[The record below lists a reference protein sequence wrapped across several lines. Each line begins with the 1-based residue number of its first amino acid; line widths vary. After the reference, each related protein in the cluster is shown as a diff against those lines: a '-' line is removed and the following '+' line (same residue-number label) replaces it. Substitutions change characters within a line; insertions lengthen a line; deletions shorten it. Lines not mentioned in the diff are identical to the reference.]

1 MTLII
6 SHDTD
11 AFESI
16 IQIGKPSF
24 LTPFIT
30 FPITKSIDD
39 SNAKPF

>member
-1 MTLII
+1 MKLII

-11 AFESI
+11 YFESI
-16 IQIGKPSF
+16 IQIDKSSF
-24 LTPFIT
+24 LTPFIA